1 MNKDKAYWSEIIRT
15 LVAKEMRVEPQ
26 TLDPQQKFTSYGL
39 DSIVAL
45 SVSGDLEDLTQL
57 ELEPTLLWDYPTIN
71 ELAEY
76 IVSQLEQGVAS

>member
-57 ELEPTLLWDYPTIN
+57 ELEPTLLWDYPTLN
-71 ELAEY
+71 ALAEY

>member
-26 TLDPQQKFTSYGL
+26 TLDPQKKFTSYGL
-39 DSIVAL
+39 DSIVTL

-71 ELAEY
+71 ALAEY

>member
-1 MNKDKAYWSEIIRT
+1 
-15 LVAKEMRVEPQ
+15 MRVEPQ

-45 SVSGDLEDLTQL
+45 SVSGDMEDLTQL

-71 ELAEY
+71 ALAEY
-76 IVSQLEQGVAS
+76 IVSQLQQGVAS